1 MNAVI
6 VAVVVMLFLSLL
18 RTNVVIS
25 LIIGAFAGGLIGGLS
40 LGDTIKAFN
49 TGITSGA
56 EVALNYAFLG
66 AFAVAISKSRIPD
79 FLAAHTLKKLRSQN
93 GSAAVV
99 RSLKWLLVIGLLL
112 VSISSQNLI
121 PIHIA
126 FIPLLIPP
134 LLPVIDRLGLDRR
147 LIACIIAFGLITPYM
162 FLPVGFGQIFLSK
175 ILLGNMDKNGLSSE
189 GLSVMRAMAL
199 PALGMVI
206 GLIISFFSYRFFS
219 SRPQL
224 AETSA
229 HPPAEDTADTTV
241 RLSLWT
247 IVVAITAIAAAFTL
261 QIYTDSMIM
270 GALIGF
276 LLFSASGVVRWRES
290 DGVFVDGMKMMAM
303 VGFIMI
309 TAAGFAEVL
318 RTTGQI
324 DTLVKHSVD
333 LIGGSKALGSFVML
347 VIGLLITMGIG
358 SSFSTIPIIAVLYVP
373 LAIHLGFS
381 PLAIVALI
389 GTAGALGD
397 AGSPASDST
406 LGPTAGLN
414 ADGKHNHIWG
424 TVVPTFLHYNLPLL
438 VFGWIATMI
447 L

>member
-6 VAVVVMLFLSLL
+6 IAVAVMLVLSLM

-25 LIIGAFAGGLIGGLS
+25 LIIGALAGGLAGDLS
-40 LGDTIKAFN
+40 LAETIKAFN
-49 TGITSGA
+49 TGITNGA

-66 AFAVAISKSRIPD
+66 AFAVAISKSGLPG
-79 FLAAHTLKKLRSQN
+79 FLASYILQKLKIHGN
-93 GSAAVV
+93 GIIS
-99 RSLKWLLVIGLLL
+99 SLKWILAIGLVLI
-112 VSISSQNLI
+112 SISSQNLI

-147 LIACIIAFGLITPYM
+147 LIACIMAFGLITPYM

-175 ILLGNMDKNGLSSE
+175 ILLGNIEKNGLPVA
-189 GLSVMRAMAL
+189 GISVMTAMAL
-199 PALGMVI
+199 PAVGMFI
-206 GLIISFFSYRFFS
+206 GLGISFFSYRFFT
-219 SRPQL
+219 SRPQI
-224 AETSA
+224 AESISSSA
-229 HPPAEDTADTTV
+229 LPEENSEAPK
-241 RLSLWT
+241 LSVWT
-247 IVVAITAIAAAFTL
+247 ILVAIAAIAAAFTL

-276 LLFSASGVVRWRES
+276 LLFSTTGVVRWRES
-290 DGVFVDGMKMMAM
+290 DGLFIDGMKMMAM

-318 RTTGQI
+318 RATGEI
-324 DTLVKHSVD
+324 DSLVRHSVA
-333 LIGGSKALGSFVML
+333 LIGGNRALGSFIML
-347 VIGLLITMGIG
+347 FIGLVVTMGIG
-358 SSFSTIPIIAVLYVP
+358 SSFSTIPIIAALYVP
-373 LAIHLGFS
+373 LAISLGFS
-381 PLAIVALI
+381 PLATVALI
-389 GTAGALGD
+389 GAAGALGD

-414 ADGKHNHIWG
+414 ADGKHDHIWG

-438 VFGWIATMI
+438 AFGWVATMI